1 MFIQYI
7 LNFLAFFGFE
17 KNPLLCIEDKYTSPL
32 LKNRI
37 EREYEN
43 KGENL
48 V

>member
-7 LNFLAFFGFE
+7 LKIFAFFGFE

-37 EREYEN
+37 EIEYEN
-43 KGENL
+43 KGEDL